1 VRGRQVPQQAGTSS
15 SLGTA
20 DVPLAQR
27 PRLFNL
33 FEWTQDTTE
42 ILLFGACGSWVCR
55 RALGVYLLILYA
67 LYLAIIIND
76 SAMRPARPPA

>member
-1 VRGRQVPQQAGTSS
+1 VTRAALHPFNKRQQ
-15 SLGTA
+15 L
-20 DVPLAQR
+20 
-27 PRLFNL
+27 RL
-33 FEWTQDTTE
+33 T
-42 ILLFGACGSWVCR
+42 